1 MCLNNPVVP
10 VNVIPDMA
18 IIVTIT
24 EMKIEMYILNIV
36 LYVMAIPQNAQ
47 EIYVLRDDECFN
59 W

>member
-1 MCLNNPVVP
+1 MICVWNNPVVP

-36 LYVMAIPQNAQ
+36 LYVMAIPQNA
-47 EIYVLRDDECFN
+47 
-59 W
+59 